1 MRHVLEH
8 NPDWDIILDNALA
21 SFRKRFALVLFT
33 PFSEETHPL
42 DDGGLH
48 DLSFRRED
56 ITDRFPSGCSYSE
69 EHISPSDTQYGEEHV
84 FYLEKAEIAAWQAKF
99 KRLAP
104 IPPVPVSESE
114 IREGPAPEPRFWKYR
129 VC

>member
-56 ITDRFPSGCSYSE
+56 ITDRFPFGCWYSE

-84 FYLEKAEIAAWQAKF
+84 FYIERIQ
-99 KRLAP
+99 P
-104 IPPVPVSESE
+104 IPPEPVLRDLPS
-114 IREGPAPEPRFWKYR
+114 PRHWEYR
-129 VC
+129 VCDC